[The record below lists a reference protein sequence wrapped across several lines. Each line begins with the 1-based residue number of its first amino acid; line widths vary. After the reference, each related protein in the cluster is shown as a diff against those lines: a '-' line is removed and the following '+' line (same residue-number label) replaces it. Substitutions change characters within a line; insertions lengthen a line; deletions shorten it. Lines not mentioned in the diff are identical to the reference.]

1 MGKADSNVY
10 MCQLVQFLDLAR
22 VLFLLVLGYSE
33 RRPTCCLPPPHEMFM
48 FDTRTSSPGE
58 TVLRAVLISIRA
70 CTSTAFSPL
79 RDCWCSE
86 LLVDIEDGQ
95 FTRPLQ
101 AVQHCADEQSVSFS
115 QDRAMLLQNCYC
127 LETIRVLRIV
137 SSLIPI
143 FFYSS

>member
-86 LLVDIEDGQ
+86 PLSELLVDIEDGQ
-95 FTRPLQ
+95 FTRPL
-101 AVQHCADEQSVSFS
+101 
-115 QDRAMLLQNCYC
+115 
-127 LETIRVLRIV
+127 
-137 SSLIPI
+137 
-143 FFYSS
+143 